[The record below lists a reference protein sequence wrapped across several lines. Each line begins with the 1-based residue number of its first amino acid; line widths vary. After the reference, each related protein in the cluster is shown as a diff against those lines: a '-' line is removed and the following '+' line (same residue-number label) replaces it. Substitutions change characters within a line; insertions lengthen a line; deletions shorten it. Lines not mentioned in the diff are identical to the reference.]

1 MTCTRCNDYGGNWLS
16 GQPTPTRTWNRYQ
29 VGNSQQQ
36 LRERFGNDKL
46 EMRRKAEVLLHT
58 NNRNNWTKKERF
70 AYYAKNP
77 KQYVKRCTGPYKA
90 ISNPSSSS
98 DVPGNM
104 SLVYDI
110 SVPLSNWKTNLVQTN
125 AGGKNV
131 AQDRVDCSGTQSSNN
146 LVSSD

>member
-1 MTCTRCNDYGGNWLS
+1 MTCTRCNDYGGNWLF
-16 GQPTPTRTWNRYQ
+16 GQPIPTRTWNRYQ
-29 VGNSQQQ
+29 VGNGQQQ
-36 LRERFGNDKL
+36 LRDRFGSDNL

-77 KQYVKRCTGPYKA
+77 KQYVKRCTDPYKA

-110 SVPLSNWKTNLVQTN
+110 NVPLSNFKTNLVQTN
-125 AGGKNV
+125 AGGKNI
-131 AQDRVDCSGTQSSNN
+131 AQTKVDCSK
-146 LVSSD
+146 